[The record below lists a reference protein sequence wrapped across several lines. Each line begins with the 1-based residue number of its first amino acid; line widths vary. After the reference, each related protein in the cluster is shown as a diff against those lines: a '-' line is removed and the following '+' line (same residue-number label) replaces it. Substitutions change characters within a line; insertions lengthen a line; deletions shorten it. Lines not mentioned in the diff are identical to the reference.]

1 MQFGAENHCMV
12 SSFDGD
18 ILSELENLNL
28 VNSTSVKSI
37 YLYNFYEH
45 RELPEPD
52 IYAAKGHGV
61 NISSTK
67 MTREVIQNCHRNG
80 KLVGVWV
87 NAEAFKED
95 D

>member
-1 MQFGAENHCMV
+1 MV
-12 SSFDGD
+12 SSFDAD
-18 ILSELENLNL
+18 ILTELENLNL
-28 VNSTSVKSI
+28 VNSTNVKSI

-52 IYAAKGHGV
+52 IYATKGHGV

-67 MTREVIQNCHRNG
+67 MTREVIQNCHKNG

-95 D
+95 DQFY